1 MSEDREVLSV
11 RILDK
16 EYRISCRPEE
26 RESLLAAAR
35 ELNERMQEMRGS
47 ARILGT
53 ERMALMTAL
62 NLIHE
67 REQFKSRQL
76 GAIDSARE
84 TVHRLETKLDA
95 VIGRREAPQSLDS

>member
-1 MSEDREVLSV
+1 MSADPVSV
-11 RILDK
+11 TIQVLDK
-16 EYRISCRPEE
+16 EYVLLCPPEE
-26 RESLLAAAR
+26 REGLLASAR

-67 REQFKSRQL
+67 REQFKTRQL

>member
-35 ELNERMQEMRGS
+35 ELNERMQEMRGN

-67 REQFKSRQL
+67 REQTKSHL
-76 GAIDSARE
+76 GAFDSARE
-84 TVHRLETKLDA
+84 AVRRLETKLDA
-95 VIGRREAPQSLDS
+95 AIGRREAAQSLDS